1 MKLHFCLLETLR
13 FPEIKMCKTTE
24 ELRLVIKDSI
34 IQGES
39 LARGPKLLSIKNYV
53 FEIMT

>member
-1 MKLHFCLLETLR
+1 MSPITVNG
-13 FPEIKMCKTTE
+13 I
-24 ELRLVIKDSI
+24 LVGFGYLPYRHL
-34 IQGES
+34 QGES